1 MIASKTL
8 KAAFS
13 GFALVVALSFLSS
26 CSAPDP
32 ASSEPTGSG
41 VPSESTGS
49 GDLSDSIVSLPGYE
63 RLVEDMEAGLI
74 PQSAN
79 VLYDQSGSRPDVDF
93 TDEETIRQIYAGL
106 CRIEAV
112 GETDMSVTD
121 CYHHVIFTLQDG
133 TQVQF
138 AFESEEI
145 LDCGGSRRYYVTG
158 GGELWS
164 LVRDLQDAQMG
175 ILSEEQ

>member
-79 VLYDQSGSRPDVDF
+79 VL
-93 TDEETIRQIYAGL
+93 
-106 CRIEAV
+106 
-112 GETDMSVTD
+112 
-121 CYHHVIFTLQDG
+121 
-133 TQVQF
+133 
-138 AFESEEI
+138 
-145 LDCGGSRRYYVTG
+145 
-158 GGELWS
+158 
-164 LVRDLQDAQMG
+164 
-175 ILSEEQ
+175 